1 MEQVAASGSA
11 PETTPETAPEVARIE
26 DLAERELSVCPSI
39 ATAPSSRRSSS
50 PRILP
55 NKPKPGA
62 VQLLFAQDV
71 ASDWWLEL
79 QLLFGMDPHRDNT
92 EPS

>member
-1 MEQVAASGSA
+1 MEQVTATETA

-26 DLAERELSVCPSI
+26 DLAERELSVCPST

-62 VQLLFAQDV
+62 IQLLFAQDV

-79 QLLFGMDPHRDNT
+79 QLLFGTYDRRDIT